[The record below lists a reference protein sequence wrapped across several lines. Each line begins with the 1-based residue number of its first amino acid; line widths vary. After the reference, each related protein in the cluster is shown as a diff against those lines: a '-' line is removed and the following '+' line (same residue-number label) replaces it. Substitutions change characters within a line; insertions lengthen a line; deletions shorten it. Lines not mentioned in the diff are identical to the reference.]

1 MVFLWVGDVGRLV
14 AIASTS
20 ALKADAVP
28 WSGLQ
33 EGRGQGF
40 GGGTHGSW
48 MVMWDLILGPG

>member
-1 MVFLWVGDVGRLV
+1 MGDVGRLV